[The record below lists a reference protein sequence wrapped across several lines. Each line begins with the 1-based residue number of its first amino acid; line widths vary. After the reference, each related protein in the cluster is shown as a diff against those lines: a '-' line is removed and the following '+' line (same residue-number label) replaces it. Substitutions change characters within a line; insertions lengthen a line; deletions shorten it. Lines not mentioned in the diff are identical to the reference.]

1 MEFPEAAFEDST
13 PKDYVRVRITLRSVL
28 TGYVGLQGLLLL
40 GFGRRL
46 LLDHFT
52 FRQDRFRVSYHL
64 RNHPFHPWLSSTK
77 RD

>member
-1 MEFPEAAFEDST
+1 MEFPKVAFEDST
-13 PKDYVRVRITLRSVL
+13 WQDYVRVRTTLRSVL

-52 FRQDRFRVSYHL
+52 FRQNRFRVSYHL
-64 RNHPFHPWLSSTK
+64 KNHPFHPWLSSAM